1 MPAGEPKD
9 LRGLSFMPSRI
20 PVLDTLVA
28 FVPSGSQPLAAVA
41 QALERA
47 GQSRWYPESGGHR
60 VTMPYEGWGYD
71 TNVLERQ
78 PGGWDHEHCCRC
90 QCQVPANTL
99 CWVTE
104 SGAFLVLCCSCH
116 DALQSGEA

>member
-1 MPAGEPKD
+1 MPADAPEVH
-9 LRGLSFMPSRI
+9 RGLRFMQSRI

-28 FVPSGSQPLAAVA
+28 FVPSGSQPSAAVA
-41 QALERA
+41 QALEHA
-47 GQSRWYPESGGHR
+47 GQSRWFPEPGGHR
-60 VTMPYEGWGYD
+60 VAMPYEGWAYD
-71 TNVLERQ
+71 TTVLERQ
-78 PGGWDHEHCCRC
+78 PGGWDHEHCRGC

-116 DALQSGEA
+116 TALQSSEA